1 MAPEKWRGL
10 FEYVVWRLLLLLEPG
25 HAGCFLADLCD
36 PRRFDGLP
44 LQAVTAAGRGRMFGD
59 GRAVPTTPYN
69 SNTTTR
75 KVPDATEVA

>member
-1 MAPEKWRGL
+1 VAGLPACEEEGSAAWPKMEASRPRGVAPEKWRGL

-44 LQAVTAAGRGRMFGD
+44 LQAVTAVCRFD
-59 GRAVPTTPYN
+59 G
-69 SNTTTR
+69 
-75 KVPDATEVA
+75 